1 MPLDQT
7 FKLLV
12 AIKLLASLWFHPVA
26 EEPIP
31 NSLRW
36 FLEKSCSAGFWTGDL
51 ISSVDVIW
59 RPSSLF
65 YCVNLFI
72 RQFTTWKQIF
82 FRMNKEESM
91 KVGSPSSQYFYNLI
105 SSIPFVTY
113 THTRTPSTIFCESV
127 SQAHTQMEEIK
138 LGLVYQKVKS
148 TGCHL
153 RECLP

>member
-51 ISSVDVIW
+51 ISSVDVVW
-59 RPSSLF
+59 RPSFLF

-72 RQFTTWKQIF
+72 RQFTTWKQIV

-91 KVGSPSSQYFYNLI
+91 KVGSPSSQYFNNLI
-105 SSIPFVTY
+105 SSIPFVTH
-113 THTRTPSTIFCESV
+113 THTHICTCVCVSV
-127 SQAHTQMEEIK
+127 YTFRYILWVS
-138 LGLVYQKVKS
+138 KS
-148 TGCHL
+148 SPHSNGGD
-153 RECLP
+153 